1 MSRNPQVKTTVL
13 VVVKLAILV
22 CGAKHVSSARFFSDG
37 LTPPISITWAKLPHF
52 KTRAQWFPCCG
63 KPYIWGRPPPWYRL
77 QTVGD
82 LRWWQHMTTKPW
94 KIPRVDGLI
103 CWGRWGL
110 YSSIGL
116 LMFIDV
122 YSDNPNRLFPNQPV
136 QLDGIGVFFIA
147 QPDGT
152 WTRKSSRDWVLLGNS
167 LGTLYTFARNMG
179 IYIYISGWWFGTFGL
194 CFHSVG
200 KNQPNLLSYFSE
212 GLKPPTRYIYI
223 YV

>member
-1 MSRNPQVKTTVL
+1 MFLQPYFFRWVDTTNQHNL
-13 VVVKLAILV
+13 GETSPFQDTCPVVSLLRKAIHLRPTPTM
-22 CGAKHVSSARFFSDG
+22 VSA
-37 LTPPISITWAKLPHF
+37 PN
-52 KTRAQWFPCCG
+52 
-63 KPYIWGRPPPWYRL
+63 GRGS
-77 QTVGD
+77 QM
-82 LRWWQHMTTKPW
+82 MTTKPW

-179 IYIYISGWWFGTFGL
+179 NLVGGLEHLDYFSIQLGRISPTYFHIFQRGWNHQPDIYI
-194 CFHSVG
+194 
-200 KNQPNLLSYFSE
+200 
-212 GLKPPTRYIYI
+212 
-223 YV
+223 